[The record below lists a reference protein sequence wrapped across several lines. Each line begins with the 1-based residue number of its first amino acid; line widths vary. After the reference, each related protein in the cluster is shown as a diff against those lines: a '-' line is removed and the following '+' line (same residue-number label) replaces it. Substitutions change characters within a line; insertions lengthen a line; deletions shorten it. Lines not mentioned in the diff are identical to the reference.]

1 MMNSL
6 LDTMF
11 IKRFCLPSNTNI
23 EKYENCEGK
32 ISPCICNHYNHIAC
46 VFEGK
51 KSGLDKARILHFGTN
66 MMGDI
71 DGTTPGIHAEH
82 NALSKLKPIKYKKRL
97 EQINI
102 LVIRVSKTNKIQSS
116 KPCNNCIKIILNAAS
131 TCLIISTTMSSLSAL
146 RKFNIFFNVVSNS
159 SNEIDGMD
167 WIRFLSS
174 SLVLNGVGEE

>member
-102 LVIRVSKTNKIQSS
+102 LVIRVSKTNKIQTS
-116 KPCNNCIKIILNAAS
+116 KPCNNCIKIMETIPEKKGYKLQNIYYSDDKGNIIKTSLNIL
-131 TCLIISTTMSSLSAL
+131 
-146 RKFNIFFNVVSNS
+146 K
-159 SNEIDGMD
+159 NEEHHYTRYYRHDKK
-167 WIRFLSS
+167 
-174 SLVLNGVGEE
+174 

>member
-1 MMNSL
+1 MTNSL

-23 EKYENCEGK
+23 EKYENFEGK
-32 ISPCICNHYNHIAC
+32 ITTCVCSHYNHIAC

-51 KSGLDKARILHFGTN
+51 PTTLEKARILSFGTN

-71 DGTTPGIHAEH
+71 NGTIPGIHAEH
-82 NALSKLKPIKYKKRL
+82 NALTKLKPIKYKKKL

-116 KPCNNCIKIILNAAS
+116 KPCNNCIRIMELIPERKGYKIQ
-131 TCLIISTTMSSLSAL
+131 
-146 RKFNIFFNVVSNS
+146 NIYY
-159 SNEIDGMD
+159 SNEEGNI
-167 WIRFLSS
+167 IKTT
-174 SLVLNGVGEE
+174 LNILKNEEQHYSRYYRYHKI

>member
-11 IKRFCLPSNTNI
+11 IKRFCLPCNTNI

-51 KSGLDKARILHFGTN
+51 NAALDKVRILHFGAN

-102 LVIRVSKTNKIQSS
+102 LVIRLSKTNKIQSS
-116 KPCNNCIKIILNAAS
+116 KPCNNCIKIMEIIPEKKGYKLQNIYYSDDKGNIIKTSLN
-131 TCLIISTTMSSLSAL
+131 TL
-146 RKFNIFFNVVSNS
+146 K
-159 SNEIDGMD
+159 NEEKHYS
-167 WIRFLSS
+167 RYYKHKL
-174 SLVLNGVGEE
+174 